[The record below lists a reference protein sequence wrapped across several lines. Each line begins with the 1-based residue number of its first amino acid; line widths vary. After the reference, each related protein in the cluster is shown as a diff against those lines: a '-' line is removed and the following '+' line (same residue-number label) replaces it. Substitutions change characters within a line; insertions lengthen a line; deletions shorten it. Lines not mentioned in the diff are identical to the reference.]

1 MTTND
6 CHAEFVVLDDLQ
18 LVRVNVR
25 GDLNYKDLAE
35 IVETERSLTEAKSY
49 TRLYDFRSCDFF
61 VSIQDLYAFPRPELS
76 MQSTRREM
84 VRVALL
90 VPEHKDLEHYSF
102 SETAVQNGGL
112 NIRVF
117 TCEEFAL
124 GWVV

>member
-1 MTTND
+1 MITND
-6 CHAEFVVLDDLQ
+6 CRAEFVVLDDLQ

-25 GDLNYKDLAE
+25 GDLNYKDLTE
-35 IVETERSLTEAKSY
+35 IVEAERSLTKAKSY
-49 TRLYDFRSCDFF
+49 TRLYDFRSCDLF
-61 VSIQDLYAFPRPELS
+61 VSIHDLYAFPRTDPS
-76 MQSTRREM
+76 MQSTRSKM

-90 VPEHKDLEHYSF
+90 VPEDKDLERYSF
-102 SETAVQNGGL
+102 SETTVQNVGL